1 MNEVQSIAKA
11 LKKSTHKAIQ
21 KLHLRSVKQGFSEQQ
36 EQRHDPVDREISF
49 DHYVAKDRVKK
60 DEGFVTG
67 KSLNSDNSGCCRSI
81 LLEKK
86 DIVAALPVY
95 FPEESTVVVC
105 RNDGIPCMS
114 QNYPI
119 SREQAVSELQKIL
132 ETVNLGD
139 RDGAIREGLM
149 FMGKRFE
156 IFQFHP
162 PLVYGRMAGVPVKE
176 SVGIVVVRHAVGG
189 ECALM
194 GDSSG
199 EDCYLIVTY
208 GLPETSAHI
217 LCQAKVFCSKF
228 L

>member
-36 EQRHDPVDREISF
+36 GQTHEPVDREISF
-49 DHYVAKDRVKK
+49 DQYVAKDAVRK
-60 DEGFVTG
+60 DEEIVTG
-67 KSLNSDNSGCCRSI
+67 ESLNSDNGLCRSI

-86 DIVAALPVY
+86 DIIAALPVY
-95 FPEESTVVVC
+95 FPEESTVIVC
-105 RNDGIPCMS
+105 RDDGIPCMS

-119 SREQAVSELQKIL
+119 SREEAVPELQKIL

-139 RDGAIREGLM
+139 RDAAIREGLM
-149 FMGKRFE
+149 LMGKRFE

-162 PLVYGRMAGVPVKE
+162 PLVYGRMAGGPVRE
-176 SVGIVVVRHAVGG
+176 SIGIVVVRHAVRG

-194 GDSSG
+194 GDCGG